1 MGTPIVTPEN
11 FEELLIWIDPD
22 PEKTG
27 VPDRARGAVKYEAIR
42 RRIIKIYQ
50 NRGCQQAEEVA
61 DETFNR
67 VCVKAKELKTKY
79 TGDPSLYFY
88 AVAKN
93 VYREFMRGSGEIPSW
108 QPLTQDDPEEIE
120 LRMGFLDR
128 CLEQLDSSERNLILK
143 FYEGEKREKIEN
155 RKKLASELSINTRAL
170 SLRAL
175 RLRRQLLNCMRKHL
189 GESNRG
195 K

>member
-11 FEELLIWIDPD
+11 FEELLSWIDPD

-27 VPDRARGAVKYEAIR
+27 VPDRTRGAVKYEAIR

-50 NRGCQQAEEVA
+50 NRGCQQAEEIA

-67 VCVKAKELKTKY
+67 VCVKVKELRKRY
-79 TGDPSLYFY
+79 TGDPALYFY

-93 VYREFMRGSGEIPSW
+93 VYREFTRGSEIPPW
-108 QPLTQDDPEEIE
+108 QSLLHNDSEEIE
-120 LRMGFLDR
+120 LRMGFLDT
-128 CLEQLDSSERNLILK
+128 CLDQLDSNERSLILK

-155 RKKLASELSINTRAL
+155 RKGLASELGINTKAL
-170 SLRAL
+170 SLRTL
-175 RLRRQLLNCMRKHL
+175 RIRRQLLDCMRKHL
-189 GESNRG
+189 DESNSG